1 MDKKSYLLVF
11 ALIISMALIAPQ
23 GTLAQDPIKIG
34 FLAPLAGSRAQ
45 VGKDMAA
52 GWEMA
57 LKEANYTAGGRTIE
71 FIAEDEGTPNLAVT
85 KARKLIDHDKVAL
98 AGGIFSSSVA
108 YAVAPVFTE
117 ANVPFIITGTNANDV
132 TQRKASKAV
141 IRVNAAG
148 SQVCHVAGDY
158 AYNHLGWKKV
168 TIIGWE
174 HAFGQ
179 ESISAFLRVFEEAGG
194 QVIQRIYVPRKTLDF
209 GPYVSNISKEA
220 DGVFAVITASPAM
233 RFFRALNATGYMKK
247 RQVLTVLTATD
258 ESFLQEI
265 GNITEGV
272 MSVNAWSPSLDTP
285 ESTGYV
291 AKAMEM
297 TGRPVTTPM
306 MDAYVGGKW
315 ALAAIEKVN
324 GNVEDKEAFMKA
336 LWSVKLDSTPHGPLS
351 LDKYG
356 CPVQNMYIRKVEK
369 KGDTY
374 QNSVIYTYKGVS
386 QFWKY
391 DSEKYLNDPPYGK
404 DFPPCNNCK

>member
-1 MDKKSYLLVF
+1 MDKKSYLLLF
-11 ALIISMALIAPQ
+11 ALIISMVLASPQ
-23 GTLAQDPIKIG
+23 GALSQDPIKIG

-45 VGKDMAA
+45 LGKDMAS

-57 LKEANYTAGGRTIE
+57 LKEANYKAGGRTIE
-71 FIAEDEGTPNLAVT
+71 FIAEDHGSPNVAVT
-85 KARKLIDHDKVAL
+85 KARKLISHDNVAL

-194 QVIQRIYVPRKTLDF
+194 KVIQRVYVPRKTLDF
-209 GPYVSNISKEA
+209 GPYVSNISKES

-247 RQVLTVLTATD
+247 RKVLTVLTATD
-258 ESFLQEI
+258 ESFLQQI
-265 GNITEGV
+265 GKITEGV
-272 MSVNAWSPSLDTP
+272 ISLNTWSPALETP
-285 ESTGYV
+285 ESTEFV

-297 TGRPVTTPM
+297 TGRPVTAPM

-315 ALAAIEKVN
+315 ALKAIEKVN
-324 GNVEDKEAFMKA
+324 GNVEDKAAFMKA
-336 LWSVKLDSTPHGPLS
+336 LWSVKLDSSPHGPLS
-351 LDKYG
+351 LDNYG
-356 CPVQNMYIRKVEK
+356 CPVQNVYVRKVEK
-369 KGDTY
+369 KGDKY
-374 QNSVIYTYKGVS
+374 QNSVIYTYEGVS

-391 DSEKYLNDPPYGK
+391 DPEKYLKEPPYSK
-404 DFPPCNNCK
+404 NFPPCKHCK